1 MKKWY
6 LVPVAVI
13 LVFLLGG
20 CFSFDDMLNGRWEG
34 VLDDYYRSYD
44 VVLIVNSNNTG
55 SISFDYESYGM
66 DIVNRRANRSF
77 VGEYGWYDSYWIER
91 TIHTELINYGT
102 LRIKIFNNLGDL
114 ISDGFLY
121 K

>member
-1 MKKWY
+1 MKKQY
-6 LVPVAVI
+6 LVSLAVI
-13 LVFLLGG
+13 MVLLLGG
-20 CFSFDDMLNGRWEG
+20 CFSFDDMLDGTWSG
-34 VLDDYYRSYD
+34 VLNDYYGNHN

-55 SISFDYESYGM
+55 WISFDNDPYNV
-66 DIVNRRANRSF
+66 DIVSRRANRSF

-91 TIHTELINYGT
+91 TIQAELINYGT
-102 LRIKIFNNLGDL
+102 LRIKIYDNFGDL

>member
-77 VGEYGWYDSYWIER
+77 VGEYGWYDSSWHERIIEA
-91 TIHTELINYGT
+91 ELQNYGT
-102 LRIKIFNNLGDL
+102 LRIEIYNNYGSL
-114 ISDGFLY
+114 ITTGYLY

>member
-20 CFSFDDMLNGRWEG
+20 CFSFDDMLNGIWEG
-34 VLDDYYRSYD
+34 VITDAYGDYD
-44 VVLIVNSNNTG
+44 TVLVINSNNTG
-55 SISFDYESYGM
+55 SISFDNDSYSVNV
-66 DIVNRRANRSF
+66 VNRRANRSF

-91 TIHTELINYGT
+91 TIQAELINYGT

>member
-1 MKKWY
+1 M
-6 LVPVAVI
+6 
-13 LVFLLGG
+13 
-20 CFSFDDMLNGRWEG
+20 GRCSG
-34 VLDDYYRSYD
+34 RYYRSYD

-55 SISFDYESYGM
+55 SISFDYQSYGM
-66 DIVNRRANRSF
+66 DIVSRRANRSF

-91 TIHTELINYGT
+91 TIQAEMINYGT
-102 LRIKIFNNLGDL
+102 LRIKIYDNFGDL